1 MGLLPLHQVDA
12 TVALGLTKG
21 TLQPV
26 IHVDADLQVKVG
38 PVSRKDHVGP
48 VSRELQV
55 AAVEEIEENETS
67 DEQRAQDAHDYGNE
81 VHRG

>member
-12 TVALGLTKG
+12 IVALGLTKG

-38 PVSRKDHVGP
+38 PVSREGHVGP

-55 AAVEEIEENETS
+55 AAVEQHESSN
-67 DEQRAQDAHDYGNE
+67 G
-81 VHRG
+81 